1 MKLLAIESSCD
12 ETAAAVFE
20 EGHLKSNIIASQ
32 DVHISYGGVVPELA
46 SRAHIAKISAI
57 VRKALH
63 EAQLDVKQIDA
74 VAATAGPG
82 LAGSL
87 IVGLTFAKGIA
98 MAHRIPFIGINHI
111 EGHIFSA
118 CIENKDLQPP
128 FLALVVSGGHSMIV
142 LVKDIGDYNILGTT
156 IDDAAGEAYDKV
168 AKVIGLPYPGG
179 PNIDKIAQK
188 GNPEFHKFP
197 VATIKDKPYCFSF
210 SGLKTA
216 VLYKYRSM
224 SESEQV
230 EHQKDIAASFQKA
243 VIDAIHPKITAAM
256 DEFHIKKLV
265 MVGGVARNSSLRKTM
280 ANLATENG
288 FQLYVP
294 SGIYCTDNAA
304 MIGQVALLRLQR
316 NEQSTLDLSPSP
328 NLTIN

>member
-12 ETAAAVFE
+12 ETAAAVFDKNS
-20 EGHLKSNIIASQ
+20 LQSNIVASQ
-32 DVHISYGGVVPELA
+32 DVHIAYGGVVPELA

-57 VRKALH
+57 VDKALV
-63 EAQLDVKQIDA
+63 EAGTDITKIDA

-87 IVGLTFAKGIA
+87 IVGLTFAKGLA
-98 MAHRIPFIGINHI
+98 MAHNLPFIGINHI

-118 CIENKDLQPP
+118 HIEYSEIAAP
-128 FLALVVSGGHSMIV
+128 FLALVVSGGHSLLV
-142 LVKDIGDYNILGTT
+142 LVKDVGDYKILGST

-179 PNIDKIAQK
+179 PNIDKIAAT
-188 GNPEFHKFP
+188 GDPDFVKFP
-197 VATIKDKPYCFSF
+197 VATIKNEPYCFSF

-216 VLYKYRSM
+216 VLYKYRAM
-224 SESEQV
+224 SDDAQEK
-230 EHQKDIAASFQKA
+230 HKKDIAASFQKA
-243 VIDAIHPKITAAM
+243 VIDAILPKVSKAM
-256 DEFHIKKLV
+256 KEYKLDQLI
-265 MVGGVARNSSLRKTM
+265 MAGGVARNSALRTAVADK
-280 ANLATENG
+280 AREQG
-288 FQLYVP
+288 FTVYVP
-294 SGIYCTDNAA
+294 SGIFCTDNAA

-316 NEQSTLDLSPSP
+316 GEKSGLDLSPSP